1 MRLVQVG
8 GAARRLE
15 CSAAWVRYLADT
27 GRLPSRRTTT
37 GLRLFKEE
45 DLREFAR
52 KRQQRAL
59 APTARRAMRPGVRNA
74 ASPPAEVPGCAPL
87 SLGTPP
93 QDRSS
98 T

>member
-1 MRLVQVG
+1 MRLIQVG

-15 CSAAWVRYLADT
+15 CSAGWVRYLADT
-27 GRLPSRRTTT
+27 GRLPSCRTTT

-59 APTARRAMRPGVRNA
+59 PPTARRAKRPGVRDA
-74 ASPPAEVPGCAPL
+74 ASLPAEVPGCLDPH
-87 SLGTPP
+87 P
-93 QDRSS
+93 
-98 T
+98 